1 MPASMEARIAEHAAT
16 PIPPTS
22 PTYDQAPL
30 GHRAA
35 MIRIRDDIP
44 EEDMPPWRRFIL
56 TASHYLFDIS
66 KESASSSKQSTKS
79 LLTEHKMLVMLEAVT
94 VFRAMEMTSNKETK
108 WKESLQ
114 WKSSHG
120 LLLAYDK
127 PELLISSFEHF
138 SFCLAEALCTDKAK
152 KTTRKRLKPGKHEH
166 KNGRAHKKLE
176 RSYLSQ
182 PKSNTKG

>member
-56 TASHYLFDIS
+56 TAPLLGCDI
-66 KESASSSKQSTKS
+66 A
-79 LLTEHKMLVMLEAVT
+79 
-94 VFRAMEMTSNKETK
+94 
-108 WKESLQ
+108 
-114 WKSSHG
+114 KSSAAAAARAPRG
-120 LLLAYDK
+120 QYDFVDVV
-127 PELLISSFEHF
+127 E
-138 SFCLAEALCTDKAK
+138 AE
-152 KTTRKRLKPGKHEH
+152 
-166 KNGRAHKKLE
+166 
-176 RSYLSQ
+176 Q
-182 PKSNTKG
+182 